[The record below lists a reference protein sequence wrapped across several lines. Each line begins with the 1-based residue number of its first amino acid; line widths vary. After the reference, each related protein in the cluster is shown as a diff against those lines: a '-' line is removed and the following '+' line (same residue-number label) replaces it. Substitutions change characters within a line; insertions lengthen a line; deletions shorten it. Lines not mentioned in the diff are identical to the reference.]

1 MSNYIWVPIIVGL
14 LAVVFAAYL
23 ARFVLSKDTGTPA
36 MQKVANA
43 IFSGAMA
50 FLNRQYRTIAILSVF
65 AAIIVAVVLALLGQ
79 GDQAARFSLAW
90 HTAVAFLIGAI
101 CSGVSGFIGMYV
113 AVRSN
118 SRTASAATR
127 SLGEA
132 LMVSLRGGAVSGFL
146 VVSLSLLGV
155 TVVFTAFG
163 GLTSPELAPSLI
175 VGFGFGASFVA
186 LFAQLGGG
194 IFTKAADVGADL
206 VGKVEANIPEDDPR
220 NPAVIADLVGDN
232 VGDCAGRG
240 ADLFE
245 STAAEN
251 IGAMILGVALYSA
264 TGNIGWILF
273 PLVVRAFGLIASA
286 IGLMYV
292 RPSVVVEPDKAAGR
306 DPGEIAM
313 TQLSIGYLITC
324 ALSIVGVF
332 LGSYLLLNGNNVTSN
347 DGIPTWVWFGLAGT
361 VGILLSIAFVYIT
374 QYYTAGTWRPV
385 REIAAATLTG
395 PATTIITGVAVGFEC
410 VALPVLA
417 ICAALGLSFFLGSQ
431 VHIPLSVAT
440 NPGVINVGG
449 IFGTAVATMGMLMSC
464 AYVLAMDT
472 FGPITDNAGGITEMG
487 GQAESV
493 RDITD
498 ALDGVGNTTK
508 ALTKGYGI
516 GSAALAAFL
525 LFSAYLDVLYGFK
538 YTAACAQAGVNC
550 KVAADATAA
559 ALKAS
564 VVYHVDLADIAVFIA
579 ALLGITL
586 IFFFSALAIRA
597 VGAAAKRMIEEVR
610 RQFREN
616 PKIMAEDPAD
626 RVDPDYARCVD
637 ISTRGALRAMILPGV
652 VAVLTPIA
660 VGAILG
666 PQAEAGMLMV
676 GTMGGIVLALFL
688 NNGGGALDN
697 AKKYIEAGYL
707 RVNKEGEMVDRLDM
721 TGTVL
726 GKKSDPH
733 KASVVGDTVGD
744 PFKDTAGPSLH
755 VLIKLLSTI
764 TLVLAPLY
772 VYLHP

>member
-1 MSNYIWVPIIVGL
+1 VSNYIIVPIVVGI
-14 LAVVFAAYL
+14 LAIAFAGYL
-23 ARFVLSKDTGTPA
+23 ARYVLRKDTGTPA
-36 MQKVANA
+36 MQKVADA
-43 IFSGAMA
+43 IFKGAMA
-50 FLNRQYRTIAILSVF
+50 FLNRQYRTIASLAVV
-65 AAIIVAVVLALLGQ
+65 AAIIVALVLGLLGQ
-79 GDQAARFSLAW
+79 GSQADKISLAW
-90 HTAVAFLIGAI
+90 HTALAFLIGAF
-101 CSGVSGFIGMYV
+101 CSGVSGYIGMYV
-113 AVRSN
+113 AVKSN

-146 VVSLSLLGV
+146 VVALSLLGV
-155 TVVFTAFG
+155 SLVFTAYG
-163 GLTSPELAPSLI
+163 GLTNPDLAPSLI

-194 IFTKAADVGADL
+194 IYTKAADVGADL
-206 VGKVEANIPEDDPR
+206 VGKIEAGIPEDDPR

-251 IGAMILGVALYSA
+251 IGAMILGVALYLA
-264 TGNIGWILF
+264 TKNPGWILF

-286 IGLMYV
+286 LGLLWI
-292 RPSVVVEPDKAAGR
+292 RPSIVTEPDKAAGK

-313 TQLSIGYLITC
+313 QQLNIGYFITC
-324 ALSIVGVF
+324 GISIIGVF
-332 LGSYLLLNGNNVTSN
+332 LGSYLLLNGG
-347 DGIPTWVWFGLAGT
+347 GIATTKSFAPSVAPWVWFGLAGT
-361 VGILLSIAFVYIT
+361 VGILLSVAFVYIT

-395 PATTIITGVAVGFEC
+395 PATTIITGIAVGFEC

-417 ICAALGLSFFLGSQ
+417 ICVALGLSFFLGSQ
-431 VHIPLSVAT
+431 VSINIGSPV
-440 NPGVINVGG
+440 NVGG

-464 AYVLAMDT
+464 AYILAMDT
-472 FGPITDNAGGITEMG
+472 FGPITDNAGGITEMS

-525 LFSAYLDVLYGFK
+525 LFSAYLDVLYNLSNK
-538 YTAACAQAGVNC
+538 TNTGV
-550 KVAADATAA
+550 
-559 ALKAS
+559 
-564 VVYHVDLADIAVFIA
+564 YIVDLANIPVFLA
-579 ALLGITL
+579 ALIGITL
-586 IFFFSALAIRA
+586 IFFFSSLAIRA

-610 RQFREN
+610 RQFRAD
-616 PKIMAEDPAD
+616 PKIMAENPAD
-626 RVDPDYARCVD
+626 RHDPDYARCVD
-637 ISTRGALRAMILPGV
+637 ISTRGALRAMVLPGL

-660 VGAILG
+660 VGVILG
-666 PQAEAGMLMV
+666 PEAEAGMLMV

-688 NNGGGALDN
+688 NNSGGAWDN

-707 RVNKEGEMVDRLDM
+707 RVNAEGEMADRLDPN
-721 TGTVL
+721 GTVL
-726 GKKSDPH
+726 GKKSEPH
-733 KASVVGDTVGD
+733 MAGVVGDTVGD

-772 VYLHP
+772 VAIHPVTLALH

>member
-1 MSNYIWVPIIVGL
+1 
-14 LAVVFAAYL
+14 
-23 ARFVLSKDTGTPA
+23 
-36 MQKVANA
+36 
-43 IFSGAMA
+43 
-50 FLNRQYRTIAILSVF
+50 
-65 AAIIVAVVLALLGQ
+65 
-79 GDQAARFSLAW
+79 
-90 HTAVAFLIGAI
+90 
-101 CSGVSGFIGMYV
+101 V

-146 VVSLSLLGV
+146 VVALSLLGV
-155 TVVFTAFG
+155 SLVFTAYG
-163 GLTSPELAPSLI
+163 GLSDTALAPSLI

-194 IFTKAADVGADL
+194 IYTKAADVGADL

-251 IGAMILGVALYSA
+251 IGAMILGVALYTS
-264 TGNIGWILF
+264 THNIGWILF

-286 IGLMYV
+286 LGLLYV
-292 RPSVVVEPDKAAGR
+292 RPSVVTEPDKAAGK

-313 TQLSIGYLITC
+313 NQLNIGYYITC
-324 ALSIVGVF
+324 GVSIVGIF
-332 LGSYLLLNGNNVTSN
+332 LGSFLLLNSGNITGNA
-347 DGIPTWVWFGLAGT
+347 GIPAWVWFGLSGT

-395 PATTIITGVAVGFEC
+395 PATTIITGIAVGFEC

-417 ICAALGLSFFLGSQ
+417 ICVALGLSYFLGSQ
-431 VHIPLSVAT
+431 VNIPISYASSANV
-440 NPGVINVGG
+440 VNVGG

-464 AYVLAMDT
+464 AYILAMDT

-508 ALTKGYGI
+508 ALTKGYGV

-525 LFSAYLDVLYGFK
+525 LFSAYLDVLYSYKCQQVFGGVCK
-538 YTAACAQAGVNC
+538 TAAQATTAGIVYTVNLSHI
-550 KVAADATAA
+550 V
-559 ALKAS
+559 
-564 VVYHVDLADIAVFIA
+564 VFIA
-579 ALLGITL
+579 ALIGITL

-597 VGAAAKRMIEEVR
+597 VGTAAKRMIEEVR
-610 RQFREN
+610 RQFRDN

-637 ISTRGALRAMILPGV
+637 ISTRGALRAMILPGL

-660 VGAILG
+660 VGVILG
-666 PQAEAGMLMV
+666 PEAEAGLLMV
-676 GTMGGIVLALFL
+676 GTMGGIVMALFL
-688 NNGGGALDN
+688 NNGGGAWDN

-707 RVNKEGEMVDRLDM
+707 RVDENGEMVDRLDPK
-721 TGTVL
+721 GTIL
-726 GKKSDPH
+726 GKKSEPH
-733 KASVVGDTVGD
+733 KAGVVGDTVGD

-755 VLIKLLSTI
+755 VVIKLLSTI

-772 VYLHP
+772 IFLHP

>member
-1 MSNYIWVPIIVGL
+1 MIFHALRRTSSNVNNNLYILVPFIVGL
-14 LAVVFAAYL
+14 LTVAFAGYL
-23 ARFVLSKDTGTPA
+23 ANFVLRKDTGTPA
-36 MQKVANA
+36 MQKVADA
-43 IFSGAMA
+43 IFKGAMA
-50 FLNRQYRTIAILSVF
+50 FLNRQYRTIAILAAF
-65 AAIIVAVVLALLGQ
+65 AGVIVGIVLALLGQ
-79 GDQAARFSLAW
+79 GDQAARFNLAW
-90 HTAVAFLIGAI
+90 HTAIAFWIGAF
-101 CSGVSGFIGMYV
+101 CSGV
-113 AVRSN
+113 A
-118 SRTASAATR
+118 
-127 SLGEA
+127 
-132 LMVSLRGGAVSGFL
+132 GFL
-146 VVSLSLLGV
+146 VVALSLLGV
-155 TVVFTAFG
+155 SFVFTVYG
-163 GLTSPELAPSLI
+163 GLTNPNLAPSLI

-194 IFTKAADVGADL
+194 IYTKAADVGADL

-251 IGAMILGVALYSA
+251 IGAMILGVALYVA
-264 TGNIGWILF
+264 TNNIGWILF
-273 PLVVRAFGLIASA
+273 PLVVRAFGLIASML
-286 IGLMYV
+286 GLLWV
-292 RPSVVVEPDKAAGR
+292 RPSVVTEPDKAAGK
-306 DPGEIAM
+306 DPGVIAM
-313 TQLSIGYLITC
+313 HQLNIGYFITCGLSII
-324 ALSIVGVF
+324 GVF
-332 LGSYLLLNGNNVTSN
+332 IVSFLLLNGNNITSTN
-347 DGIPTWVWFGLAGT
+347 GIPPWVWFGLAGT
-361 VGILLSIAFVYIT
+361 VGILLSVAFVYIT

-417 ICAALGLSFFLGSQ
+417 ISVALFLSFFLGSQ
-431 VHIPLSVAT
+431 VSIHATSIPQ
-440 NPGVINVGG
+440 VINPGG
-449 IFGTAVATMGMLMSC
+449 IFGTAVATMGMLMST
-464 AYVLAMDT
+464 AYILAMDT

-487 GQAESV
+487 GGAESV

-498 ALDGVGNTTK
+498 ALDGAGNTTK

-525 LFSAYLDVLYGFK
+525 LFSAYLDVLYTRENHNPAV
-538 YTAACAQAGVNC
+538 YT
-550 KVAADATAA
+550 
-559 ALKAS
+559 
-564 VVYHVDLADIAVFIA
+564 VDLANIPVFIA

-610 RQFREN
+610 RQFRDN

-637 ISTRGALRAMILPGV
+637 ISTRGALRAMILPGL

-660 VGAILG
+660 VGSILG
-666 PQAEAGMLMV
+666 PQAEAGLLMV
-676 GTMGGIVLALFL
+676 GTMGGIVVATFL
-688 NNGGGALDN
+688 NNGGGAWDN

-707 RVNKEGEMVDRLDM
+707 RVNEQGEMVDRLD
-721 TGTVL
+721 TSGTIL
-726 GKKSDPH
+726 GKKSEPH

-755 VLIKLLSTI
+755 VVIKLLSTI
-764 TLVLAPLY
+764 TLVLAPLFIA
-772 VYLHP
+772 LHP

>member
-1 MSNYIWVPIIVGL
+1 MSNYILVPFVVGL
-14 LAVVFAAYL
+14 LTILFAAYL
-23 ARFVLSKDTGTPA
+23 ANFVLRKDTGTPA
-36 MQKVANA
+36 MQKVADA
-43 IFSGAMA
+43 IFAGAMA
-50 FLNRQYRTIAILSVF
+50 FLNRQYRTIAILAVF
-65 AAIIVAVVLALLGQ
+65 AAIIVGVVLALLGQ
-79 GDQAARFSLAW
+79 GDQAAKFNLAW
-90 HTAVAFLIGAI
+90 HTSIAFLIGAL

-113 AVRSN
+113 AVKSN

-146 VVSLSLLGV
+146 VVALSLLGV
-155 TVVFTAFG
+155 STVFTLYG
-163 GLTSPELAPSLI
+163 GLTNPAVAPSLI

-194 IFTKAADVGADL
+194 IYTKAADVGADL

-286 IGLMYV
+286 IGLLWI
-292 RPSVVVEPDKAAGR
+292 RPSVVIEPDKAAGR

-313 TQLSIGYLITC
+313 HQLNIGYFITCGLSII
-324 ALSIVGVF
+324 GVF
-332 LGSYLLLNGNNVTSN
+332 LGSYLLLNGRSVTSS
-347 DGIPTWVWFGLAGT
+347 GGVPPWVWFGLAGT
-361 VGILLSIAFVYIT
+361 TGIVLSIAFVYIT

-395 PATTIITGVAVGFEC
+395 PATTIITGFAVAFEC

-417 ICAALGLSFFLGSQ
+417 ISAALFLSFFLGSQ
-431 VHIPLSVAT
+431 VHIPISVLS

-449 IFGTAVATMGMLMSC
+449 IFGTAVATMGMLMST
-464 AYVLAMDT
+464 AYILAMDT

-487 GQAESV
+487 GGAESV

-525 LFSAYLDVLYGFK
+525 LFSAYLDVLYSFK
-538 YTAACAQAGVNC
+538 HNPA
-550 KVAADATAA
+550 
-559 ALKAS
+559 
-564 VVYHVDLADIAVFIA
+564 VYHVDLADITVFIA

-610 RQFREN
+610 RQFREQ
-616 PKIMAEDPAD
+616 PKIMAENPAD

-637 ISTRGALRAMILPGV
+637 ISTRGALRAMVLPGI

-660 VGAILG
+660 VGTILG

-676 GTMGGIVLALFL
+676 GTMGGIVVATFL
-688 NNGGGALDN
+688 NNGGGAWDN

-707 RVNKEGEMVDRLDM
+707 RVNAQGEMVDRLDPNAI
-721 TGTVL
+721 VL
-726 GKKSDPH
+726 GKKSEPH

-764 TLVLAPLY
+764 TLVLAPWY
-772 VYLHP
+772 VFLHP

>member
-1 MSNYIWVPIIVGL
+1 VDNRLYIVVPIVIGI
-14 LAVVFAAYL
+14 LAVLFAAYL
-23 ARFVLSKDTGTPA
+23 ANFVLRKDTGTPA
-36 MQKVANA
+36 MQKVADA
-43 IFSGAMA
+43 IFKGAMA
-50 FLNRQYRTIAILSVF
+50 FLNRQYRTIAAF
-65 AAIIVAVVLALLGQ
+65 AIVAAVVVALVLYLLGQ
-79 GDQAARFSLAW
+79 GDQAAKFSLAW
-90 HTAVAFLIGAI
+90 HTAIAFLIGAL
-101 CSGVSGFIGMYV
+101 CSGAAGFIGMYV
-113 AVRSN
+113 AVKSN

-132 LMVSLRGGAVSGFL
+132 LMISLRGGAVSGFL

-155 TVVFTAFG
+155 TGVFLAFG
-163 GLTSPELAPSLI
+163 GLTNPAVAPSLI

-194 IFTKAADVGADL
+194 IYTKAADVGADL
-206 VGKVEANIPEDDPR
+206 VGKVEAGIPEDDPR

-251 IGAMILGVALYSA
+251 IGAMILGVALYVA
-264 TGNIGWILF
+264 TNNIGWILF
-273 PLVVRAFGLIASA
+273 PLVVRAFGLIASML
-286 IGLMYV
+286 GLLWV
-292 RPSVVVEPDKAAGR
+292 RPSVVTEPDKAAGK
-306 DPGEIAM
+306 DPGVIAM
-313 TQLSIGYLITC
+313 HQLNIGYFITCGLSII
-324 ALSIVGVF
+324 GVF
-332 LGSYLLLNGNNVTSN
+332 IVSFLLLNGNNITSTN
-347 DGIPTWVWFGLAGT
+347 GIPPWVWFGLAGT
-361 VGILLSIAFVYIT
+361 VGILLSVAFVYIT

-417 ICAALGLSFFLGSQ
+417 ISVALFLSFFLGSQ
-431 VHIPLSVAT
+431 VSIHSTSIPQII
-440 NPGVINVGG
+440 NPGG
-449 IFGTAVATMGMLMSC
+449 IFGTAVATMGMLMST
-464 AYVLAMDT
+464 AYILAMDT
-472 FGPITDNAGGITEMG
+472 FGPITDNAGGITEMS

-525 LFSAYLDVLYGFK
+525 LFSAYLDVLYSFK
-538 YTAACAQAGVNC
+538 HNPA
-550 KVAADATAA
+550 
-559 ALKAS
+559 
-564 VVYHVDLADIAVFIA
+564 VYVVDLSNIAVFIA
-579 ALLGITL
+579 ALIGITL

-616 PKIMAEDPAD
+616 PKIMAEDPAE
-626 RVDPDYARCVD
+626 RVEPDYARCVD
-637 ISTRGALRAMILPGV
+637 ISTRGALRAMILPGI

-660 VGAILG
+660 VGVILG
-666 PQAEAGMLMV
+666 PQAEAGTLMV

-688 NNGGGALDN
+688 NNSGGAWDN
-697 AKKYIEAGYL
+697 AKKYVEAGYL
-707 RVNKEGEMVDRLDM
+707 RVNEEGEMVDPLDPK
-721 TGTVL
+721 GTVL
-726 GKKSDPH
+726 GKKSEPH

-772 VYLHP
+772 VFLHP

>member
-1 MSNYIWVPIIVGL
+1 MSNYIFVPFVVGV
-14 LAVVFAAYL
+14 LAVAFAAYL
-23 ARFVLSKDTGTPA
+23 ASYVLRKDTGTPA
-36 MQKVANA
+36 MQKVADA
-43 IFSGAMA
+43 IFQGARA
-50 FLNRQYRTIAILSVF
+50 FLNRQYRTIAILAIF
-65 AAIIVAVVLALLGQ
+65 AAIIVGIVLALLGQ
-79 GDQAARFSLAW
+79 GSSADKFSLAW
-90 HTAVAFLIGAI
+90 HTSLAFLIGAI
-101 CSGVSGFIGMYV
+101 CSGISGYIGMDV

-118 SRTASAATR
+118 IRTASAATR

-146 VVSLSLLGV
+146 VVALSLLGV
-155 TVVFTAFG
+155 SVVFTAYG
-163 GLTSPELAPSLI
+163 GLTSPATAPSLI

-194 IFTKAADVGADL
+194 IYTKAADVGADL
-206 VGKVEANIPEDDPR
+206 VGKVEAGIPEDDPR

-251 IGAMILGVALYSA
+251 IGAMILGVALYSF
-264 TGNIGWILF
+264 THNLGWILF
-273 PLVVRAFGLIASA
+273 PLVVRAFGLVASA
-286 IGLMYV
+286 IGLLWI
-292 RPSVVVEPDKAAGR
+292 RPSVVTEPDKAAGR

-313 TQLSIGYLITC
+313 NQLNIGYFITC
-324 ALSIVGVF
+324 GLSVIGVF
-332 LGSYLLLNGNNVTSN
+332 LGSYLLLGGTGVTTNNGV
-347 DGIPTWVWFGLAGT
+347 PAWVWFGLAGT
-361 VGILLSIAFVYIT
+361 TGILLSIAFVYIT

-395 PATTIITGVAVGFEC
+395 PATTIITGIAVGFEC

-417 ICAALGLSFFLGSQ
+417 ISAALGLSYFFGSQ
-431 VHIPLSVAT
+431 VDIPSNAVT
-440 NPGVINVGG
+440 ISSGG

-464 AYVLAMDT
+464 AYILAMDT
-472 FGPITDNAGGITEMG
+472 FGPITDNAGGIAEMS

-498 ALDGVGNTTK
+498 AMDGVGNTTK

-525 LFSAYLDVLYGFK
+525 LFSAYLDQLFSFSHKAAV
-538 YTAACAQAGVNC
+538 YT
-550 KVAADATAA
+550 
-559 ALKAS
+559 
-564 VVYHVDLADIAVFIA
+564 VDLSNITVFIA
-579 ALLGITL
+579 ALIGITL
-586 IFFFSALAIRA
+586 IFFFSSLAIRA

-610 RQFREN
+610 RQFRAN
-616 PKIMAEDPAD
+616 PKIMAENPAD

-666 PQAEAGMLMV
+666 PEAEAGMLMV

-688 NNGGGALDN
+688 NNSGGAWDN

-707 RVNKEGEMVDRLDM
+707 RVNAEGEMVDRLD
-721 TGTVL
+721 TSATVL
-726 GKKSDPH
+726 GKKSEPH
-733 KASVVGDTVGD
+733 KAGVVGDTVGD

-772 VYLHP
+772 VFLHPL

>member
-1 MSNYIWVPIIVGL
+1 MSNYIFVPFVVGL
-14 LAVVFAAYL
+14 LTILFAAYL
-23 ARFVLSKDTGTPA
+23 ANFVLRKDTGTPA
-36 MQKVANA
+36 MQKVADA
-43 IFSGAMA
+43 IFAGAMA
-50 FLNRQYRTIAILSVF
+50 FLNRQYRTIAILAVF
-65 AAIIVAVVLALLGQ
+65 AAIIVGVVLALLGQ
-79 GDQAARFSLAW
+79 GDQAAKFNLAW
-90 HTAVAFLIGAI
+90 HTSIAFLVGAL

-113 AVRSN
+113 AVKSN

-146 VVSLSLLGV
+146 VVALSLLGV
-155 TVVFTAFG
+155 STVFTLYG
-163 GLTSPELAPSLI
+163 GLTNPAVAPSLI

-194 IFTKAADVGADL
+194 IYTKAADVGADL

-286 IGLMYV
+286 LGLLWI

-313 TQLSIGYLITC
+313 HQLNIGYFITCGLSII
-324 ALSIVGVF
+324 GVF
-332 LGSYLLLNGNNVTSN
+332 LGSYLLLNGRSVTSS
-347 DGIPTWVWFGLAGT
+347 GGVPPWVWFGLAGT
-361 VGILLSIAFVYIT
+361 TGIVLSIAFVYIT

-385 REIAAATLTG
+385 REIAASTLTG
-395 PATTIITGVAVGFEC
+395 PATTIITGFAVAFEC

-417 ICAALGLSFFLGSQ
+417 ISAALFLSFFLGSQ
-431 VHIPLSVAT
+431 VHIPVSILS

-449 IFGTAVATMGMLMSC
+449 IFGTAVATMGMLMST
-464 AYVLAMDT
+464 AYILAMDT

-487 GQAESV
+487 GGAESV

-525 LFSAYLDVLYGFK
+525 LFSAYLDVLYSFK
-538 YTAACAQAGVNC
+538 HNPA
-550 KVAADATAA
+550 
-559 ALKAS
+559 
-564 VVYHVDLADIAVFIA
+564 VYRVDLADITVFIA

-610 RQFREN
+610 RQFREQ
-616 PKIMAEDPAD
+616 PKIMAENPAD

-637 ISTRGALRAMILPGV
+637 ISTRGALRAMVLPGI

-660 VGAILG
+660 VGTILG

-676 GTMGGIVLALFL
+676 GTMGGIVVATFL
-688 NNGGGALDN
+688 NNGGGAWDN

-707 RVNKEGEMVDRLDM
+707 RVNAAGEMVDRLD
-721 TGTVL
+721 TNGTVL
-726 GKKSDPH
+726 GKKSEPH

-772 VYLHP
+772 VFLHP

>member
-1 MSNYIWVPIIVGL
+1 MSNYIFVPFIVGL
-14 LAVVFAAYL
+14 LAVGFAAYL
-23 ARFVLSKDTGTPA
+23 ANFVLRKDRGTPA
-36 MQKVANA
+36 MQKVADA
-43 IFSGAMA
+43 IFQGARA
-50 FLNRQYRTIAILSVF
+50 FLNRQYRTIAILAIF
-65 AAIIVAVVLALLGQ
+65 AAIIVGVVLALLGQ
-79 GDQAARFSLAW
+79 GSSGDKFSLAW
-90 HTAVAFLIGAI
+90 HTSIAFLIGAI
-101 CSGVSGFIGMYV
+101 CSGISGYIGMDV

-155 TVVFTAFG
+155 SAVFSLYG
-163 GLTSPELAPSLI
+163 GLSNPALAPSLI

-194 IFTKAADVGADL
+194 IYTKAADVGADL
-206 VGKVEANIPEDDPR
+206 VGKVEAGIPEDDPR

-251 IGAMILGVALYSA
+251 IGAMILGVALYSF
-264 TGNIGWILF
+264 THNLGWILF

-286 IGLMYV
+286 IGLLWI
-292 RPSVVVEPDKAAGR
+292 RPSVVTEPDKAAGK

-313 TQLSIGYLITC
+313 NQLNIGYFITC
-324 ALSIVGVF
+324 GISIIGVF
-332 LGSYLLLNGNNVTSN
+332 LVSYLLLGGASTGAGTVTVSSNGLP
-347 DGIPTWVWFGLAGT
+347 GWIWFGLAGT
-361 VGILLSIAFVYIT
+361 TGILLSIAFVYIT

-395 PATTIITGVAVGFEC
+395 PATTIITGIAVGFEC

-417 ICAALGLSFFLGSQ
+417 ISGALGLSYFFGSQ
-431 VHIPLSVAT
+431 VHIPSVSSVV
-440 NPGVINVGG
+440 NSGG
-449 IFGTAVATMGMLMSC
+449 IFGTAVATMGMLMST
-464 AYVLAMDT
+464 AYILAMDT
-472 FGPITDNAGGITEMG
+472 FGPITDNAGGITEMS

-525 LFSAYLDVLYGFK
+525 LFSAYLDQLFNFSHK
-538 YTAACAQAGVNC
+538 T
-550 KVAADATAA
+550 
-559 ALKAS
+559 S
-564 VVYHVDLADIAVFIA
+564 VYIVDLSNIPVFIA
-579 ALLGITL
+579 ALIGITL
-586 IFFFSALAIRA
+586 IFFFSSLAIRA

-610 RQFREN
+610 RQFRAN

-637 ISTRGALRAMILPGV
+637 ISTRGALRAMVLPGV

-666 PQAEAGMLMV
+666 PEAEAGMLMV

-688 NNGGGALDN
+688 NNGGGAWDN

-707 RVNKEGEMVDRLDM
+707 RVNAEGEMVGRLDPS
-721 TGTVL
+721 GTVL
-726 GKKSDPH
+726 GKKSEPH
-733 KASVVGDTVGD
+733 KAGVVGDTVGD

-772 VYLHP
+772 VFLHPL

>member
-1 MSNYIWVPIIVGL
+1 VNYYILVPIIIGL
-14 LAVVFAAYL
+14 LAVAFAGYL
-23 ARFVLSKDTGTPA
+23 ASYVLRKDTGTPA

-43 IFSGAMA
+43 IFTGAMA
-50 FLNRQYRTIAILSVF
+50 FLNRQYRTIATLAIF
-65 AAIIVAVVLALLGQ
+65 AAIIVALVLALLGQ
-79 GDQAARFSLAW
+79 GSQADKIDLAW
-90 HTAVAFLIGAI
+90 RTAVAFLIGAL
-101 CSGVSGFIGMYV
+101 CSGVSGYIGMYV
-113 AVRSN
+113 AVKSN

-146 VVSLSLLGV
+146 VVALSLLGV
-155 TVVFTAFG
+155 SLIFLLYSIGNSIEKV
-163 GLTSPELAPSLI
+163 PSLI

-194 IFTKAADVGADL
+194 IYTKAADVGADL
-206 VGKVEANIPEDDPR
+206 VGKIEANIPEDDPR

-251 IGAMILGVALYSA
+251 IGAMILGVALFVA
-264 TGNIGWILF
+264 TNNPGWILF

-286 IGLMYV
+286 AGLLWV
-292 RPSVVVEPDKAAGR
+292 RPSVVTEPDKAAGK

-313 TQLSIGYLITC
+313 HQLNIGYFITCGLSII
-324 ALSIVGVF
+324 GVF
-332 LGSYLLLNGNNVTSN
+332 LGSYLLLSGNGVTAN
-347 DGIPTWVWFGLAGT
+347 YGIPPWVWFGLAGT

-395 PATTIITGVAVGFEC
+395 PATTIITGIAVAFEC

-417 ICAALGLSFFLGSQ
+417 ICVALGLSFFLGSQ
-431 VHIPLSVAT
+431 VHITLTVPGITPPVAIVGAI
-440 NPGVINVGG
+440 NPGG

-464 AYVLAMDT
+464 AYILAMDT

-525 LFSAYLDVLYGFK
+525 LFSAYLDVLFSYKCQVIPGGCK
-538 YTAACAQAGVNC
+538 TAAS
-550 KVAADATAA
+550 A
-559 ALKAS
+559 ALAT
-564 VVYHVDLADIAVFIA
+564 VVYHVDLADIAVFVA
-579 ALLGITL
+579 ALIGLTL
-586 IFFFSALAIRA
+586 IFFFSSLAIRA

-610 RQFREN
+610 RQFRAE
-616 PKIMAEDPAD
+616 PKIMAENPAD

-637 ISTRGALRAMILPGV
+637 ISTRGALRAMVLPGI

-660 VGAILG
+660 VGVILG
-666 PQAEAGMLMV
+666 PQAEAGTLMV
-676 GTMGGIVLALFL
+676 GTMGGIVVALFL
-688 NNGGGALDN
+688 NNGGGAWDN

-707 RVNKEGEMVDRLDM
+707 RVNEAGEMVDRLDPK
-721 TGTVL
+721 GTVL
-726 GKKSDPH
+726 GKKSEPH
-733 KASVVGDTVGD
+733 KAGVVGDTVGD

-772 VYLHP
+772 VFLHP

>member
-1 MSNYIWVPIIVGL
+1 MTNYIWVPIVVGL
-14 LAVVFAAYL
+14 AAVLFAAYL
-23 ARFVLSKDTGTPA
+23 ASYVLRKDTGTPA
-36 MQKVANA
+36 MQKVADA
-43 IFSGAMA
+43 IFKGALA
-50 FLNRQYRTIAILSVF
+50 FLYRQYRTIAFLAIF
-65 AAIIVAVVLALLGQ
+65 AAAIVALVLGLIGQ
-79 GDQAARFSLAW
+79 GDRVSLAW
-90 HTAVAFLIGAI
+90 HTAVAFLIGAL
-101 CSGVSGFIGMYV
+101 CSGISGYIGMYV
-113 AVRSN
+113 AVKSN

-155 TVVFTAFG
+155 TLVFTTFG
-163 GLTSPELAPSLI
+163 GLTNPALAPSLI

-194 IFTKAADVGADL
+194 IYTKAADVGADL
-206 VGKVEANIPEDDPR
+206 VGKIEAGIPEDDPR

-251 IGAMILGVALYSA
+251 IGAMILGVALFTA
-264 TGNIGWILF
+264 TNNIGWILF

-286 IGLMYV
+286 LGLLWI
-292 RPSVVVEPDKAAGR
+292 RPSVVTEPDKAAGK

-313 TQLSIGYLITC
+313 NQLNIGYFITC
-324 ALSIVGVF
+324 FFSIIGVF
-332 LGSYLLLNGNNVTSN
+332 LGSFLLLNVDKLTNGQAL
-347 DGIPTWVWFGLAGT
+347 PTGALPAWVWFGLAGT
-361 VGILLSIAFVYIT
+361 TGILLSIAFVYIT

-417 ICAALGLSFFLGSQ
+417 ISGALGLSYFLGSQ
-431 VHIPLSVAT
+431 VNLGLH
-440 NPGVINVGG
+440 GVISTGG
-449 IFGTAVATMGMLMSC
+449 IFGTAVATMGMLMST
-464 AYVLAMDT
+464 AYILAMDT
-472 FGPITDNAGGITEMG
+472 FGPITDNAGGITEMS
-487 GQAESV
+487 GQAESI

-525 LFSAYLDVLYGFK
+525 LFSAYLDVLYSYK
-538 YTAACAQAGVNC
+538 PVTSVYT
-550 KVAADATAA
+550 
-559 ALKAS
+559 
-564 VVYHVDLADIAVFIA
+564 VDLADITVFIA
-579 ALLGITL
+579 ALIGITL

-610 RQFREN
+610 RQFRAD
-616 PKIMAEDPAD
+616 PKIMAEDPAE
-626 RVDPDYARCVD
+626 RHDPDYARCVD
-637 ISTRGALRAMILPGV
+637 ISTRGALRAMVLPGLI
-652 VAVLTPIA
+652 AVFTPIA
-660 VGAILG
+660 VGTILG
-666 PQAEAGMLMV
+666 PHAEAGMLMV

-688 NNGGGALDN
+688 NNGGGAWDN

-707 RVNKEGEMVDRLDM
+707 RVNAEGEMVDRLDPN
-721 TGTVL
+721 GTVL
-726 GKKSDPH
+726 GKKSEPH

-772 VYLHP
+772 VALHPL

>member
-1 MSNYIWVPIIVGL
+1 MLIRLFSCALRRALSIVSNYILVPFVVGL
-14 LAVVFAAYL
+14 LTILFAAYL
-23 ARFVLSKDTGTPA
+23 ANFVLRKDTGTPA
-36 MQKVANA
+36 MQKVADA
-43 IFSGAMA
+43 IFAGAMA
-50 FLNRQYRTIAILSVF
+50 FLNRQYRTIAILAVF
-65 AAIIVAVVLALLGQ
+65 AAIIVGIVLALLGQ
-79 GDQAARFSLAW
+79 GDQAAKFNLAW
-90 HTAVAFLIGAI
+90 HTSVAFLIGAL

-113 AVRSN
+113 AVKSN

-146 VVSLSLLGV
+146 VVALSLLGV
-155 TVVFTAFG
+155 STVFTLYG
-163 GLTSPELAPSLI
+163 GLTNPAVAPSLI

-194 IFTKAADVGADL
+194 IYTKAADVGADL
-206 VGKVEANIPEDDPR
+206 VGKVEAGIPEDDPR

-251 IGAMILGVALYSA
+251 IGAMILGVALYLA
-264 TGNIGWILF
+264 TKNVGWILF
-273 PLVVRAFGLIASA
+273 PLVVRAFGLIASS
-286 IGLMYV
+286 IGLLWI
-292 RPSVVVEPDKAAGR
+292 RPSRVTEPDKAAGK

-313 TQLSIGYLITC
+313 QQLNIGYFITCGLSII
-324 ALSIVGVF
+324 GVF
-332 LGSYLLLNGNNVTSN
+332 LGSYLLLNGLGVTSN
-347 DGIPTWVWFGLAGT
+347 GGVPAWVWFGLAGT
-361 VGILLSIAFVYIT
+361 TGILLSVAIVYIT

-385 REIAAATLTG
+385 REIVAASLTG
-395 PATTIITGVAVGFEC
+395 SATTIITGFAVGFEC

-417 ICAALGLSFFLGSQ
+417 ICAALGLSFFFGSQ
-431 VHIPLSVAT
+431 VTILDPSIPH
-440 NPGVINVGG
+440 VINPGG

-464 AYVLAMDT
+464 AYILAMDT

-487 GQAESV
+487 GGAETV

-525 LFSAYLDVLYGFK
+525 LFSAYLDVLYTRENHNPAV
-538 YTAACAQAGVNC
+538 YT
-550 KVAADATAA
+550 
-559 ALKAS
+559 
-564 VVYHVDLADIAVFIA
+564 VDLANIPVFIA

-586 IFFFSALAIRA
+586 IFFFSALSIRA

-610 RQFREN
+610 RQFRDN

-637 ISTRGALRAMILPGV
+637 ISTRGALRAMVLPGL

-660 VGAILG
+660 VGSILG
-666 PQAEAGMLMV
+666 PQAEAGLLMV
-676 GTMGGIVLALFL
+676 GTMGGMVVATFL
-688 NNGGGALDN
+688 NNGGGAWDN

-707 RVNKEGEMVDRLDM
+707 RVNAEGEMVDRLD
-721 TGTVL
+721 TSATVL
-726 GKKSDPH
+726 GKKSEPH
-733 KASVVGDTVGD
+733 KAGVVGDTVGD

-772 VYLHP
+772 VFLHP

>member
-1 MSNYIWVPIIVGL
+1 M
-14 LAVVFAAYL
+14 
-23 ARFVLSKDTGTPA
+23 
-36 MQKVANA
+36 
-43 IFSGAMA
+43 
-50 FLNRQYRTIAILSVF
+50 
-65 AAIIVAVVLALLGQ
+65 
-79 GDQAARFSLAW
+79 
-90 HTAVAFLIGAI
+90 
-101 CSGVSGFIGMYV
+101 
-113 AVRSN
+113 
-118 SRTASAATR
+118 
-127 SLGEA
+127 
-132 LMVSLRGGAVSGFL
+132 
-146 VVSLSLLGV
+146 
-155 TVVFTAFG
+155 
-163 GLTSPELAPSLI
+163 
-175 VGFGFGASFVA
+175 
-186 LFAQLGGG
+186 
-194 IFTKAADVGADL
+194 GADL
-206 VGKVEANIPEDDPR
+206 VGKVEAGIPEDDPR

-251 IGAMILGVALYSA
+251 IGAMILGVSLYVA
-264 TGNIGWILF
+264 TNNIGWILF
-273 PLVVRAFGLIASA
+273 PLVVRAFGLIASML
-286 IGLMYV
+286 GLLWI
-292 RPSVVVEPDKAAGR
+292 RPSVVTEPDKAAGK

-313 TQLSIGYLITC
+313 NQLNIGYFITCGLSII
-324 ALSIVGVF
+324 GVF
-332 LGSYLLLNGNNVTSN
+332 LGSFLLLNGNNITSSN
-347 DGIPTWVWFGLAGT
+347 GIASWVWFGLAGT
-361 VGILLSIAFVYIT
+361 VGILLSIAFVFIT

-417 ICAALGLSFFLGSQ
+417 ICVALFLSFFLGSQ
-431 VHIPLSVAT
+431 VTIHAT
-440 NPGVINVGG
+440 NIPQVINPGG

-464 AYVLAMDT
+464 AYILAMDT

-487 GQAESV
+487 GGAEAV

-525 LFSAYLDVLYGFK
+525 LFSAYLDVLYSFK
-538 YTAACAQAGVNC
+538 HNPA
-550 KVAADATAA
+550 
-559 ALKAS
+559 
-564 VVYHVDLADIAVFIA
+564 VYRVDLANISVFIA
-579 ALLGITL
+579 ALIGITL

-610 RQFREN
+610 RQFKEN
-616 PKIMAEDPAD
+616 PKIMAEKVED
-626 RVDPDYARCVD
+626 RVEPDYARCVD
-637 ISTRGALRAMILPGV
+637 ISTRGALRAMVLPGI
-652 VAVLTPIA
+652 VAVFTPIA
-660 VGAILG
+660 VGVILG

-688 NNGGGALDN
+688 NNGGGAMDN

-707 RVNKEGEMVDRLDM
+707 RVNEAGEMVDRLDPK
-721 TGTVL
+721 GIVF
-726 GKKSDPH
+726 GKKSEPH

-772 VYLHP
+772 VFLHP

>member
-1 MSNYIWVPIIVGL
+1 MSNYIIVPIVVGVLAVIFAGL
-14 LAVVFAAYL
+14 LARY
-23 ARFVLSKDTGTPA
+23 VLSKDTGTPA
-36 MQKVANA
+36 MQKVADA
-43 IFSGAMA
+43 IFKGAMA
-50 FLNRQYRTIAILSVF
+50 FLNRQYRTIASLAIV
-65 AAIIVAVVLALLGQ
+65 AAIIVAVVLGLLGQ
-79 GDQAARFSLAW
+79 GTEADKISLAW
-90 HTAVAFLIGAI
+90 HTALAFLIGAF
-101 CSGVSGFIGMYV
+101 CSGVSGYIGMYV

-146 VVSLSLLGV
+146 VVALSLLGV
-155 TVVFTAFG
+155 SLVFTAYG
-163 GLTSPELAPSLI
+163 GLTNPQLAPSLI

-194 IFTKAADVGADL
+194 IYTKAADVGADL
-206 VGKVEANIPEDDPR
+206 VGKVEAGIPEDDPR

-251 IGAMILGVALYSA
+251 IGAMILGVALYVA
-264 TGNIGWILF
+264 TKNIGWILF

-286 IGLMYV
+286 LGLLWV
-292 RPSVVVEPDKAAGR
+292 RPSVVTEPDKAAGK

-313 TQLSIGYLITC
+313 QQLNIGYFITCGLSII
-324 ALSIVGVF
+324 GVF
-332 LGSYLLLNGNNVTSN
+332 LGSYLLLGGTGVNSSNNV
-347 DGIPTWVWFGLAGT
+347 PAWVWFGLAGT

-395 PATTIITGVAVGFEC
+395 PATTIITGIAVGFEC

-417 ICAALGLSFFLGSQ
+417 ICVALGLSFFLGSH
-431 VHIPLSVAT
+431 VT
-440 NPGVINVGG
+440 INTGSPISVGG
-449 IFGTAVATMGMLMSC
+449 IFGTAVATMGMLMST
-464 AYVLAMDT
+464 AYILAMDT
-472 FGPITDNAGGITEMG
+472 FGPITDNAGGITEMS

-525 LFSAYLDVLYGFK
+525 LFSAYLDVLYNLSNK
-538 YTAACAQAGVNC
+538 TNTGV
-550 KVAADATAA
+550 
-559 ALKAS
+559 
-564 VVYHVDLADIAVFIA
+564 YIVDLANIPVFIA
-579 ALLGITL
+579 ALIGITL

-610 RQFREN
+610 RQFRAD
-616 PKIMAEDPAD
+616 PKIMAENPAD
-626 RVDPDYARCVD
+626 RHDPDYARCVD
-637 ISTRGALRAMILPGV
+637 ISTRGALRAMVLPGL

-660 VGAILG
+660 VGIILG
-666 PQAEAGMLMV
+666 PEAEAGMLMV

-688 NNGGGALDN
+688 NNGGGAWDN

-707 RVNKEGEMVDRLDM
+707 RVNAEGEMVDRLDPN
-721 TGTVL
+721 GTVL
-726 GKKSDPH
+726 GKKSEPH
-733 KASVVGDTVGD
+733 KAGVVGDTVGD

-772 VYLHP
+772 VAIHPVTLALH

>member
-1 MSNYIWVPIIVGL
+1 VDNSFYIWVPIVVGL
-14 LAVVFAAYL
+14 LAVLFAAYL
-23 ARFVLSKDTGTPA
+23 ANYVLRKDTGTPA
-36 MQKVANA
+36 MQKVADA
-43 IFSGAMA
+43 IFKGAMA
-50 FLNRQYRTIAILSVF
+50 FLNRQYRTIAALALV
-65 AAIIVAVVLALLGQ
+65 AAVAVALVLFSLGQ
-79 GDQAARFSLAW
+79 GDQAAKFSLAW
-90 HTAVAFLIGAI
+90 HTAIAFLIGAI

-155 TVVFTAFG
+155 TGVFVAFG
-163 GLTSPELAPSLI
+163 GLTNPALAPSLI

-206 VGKVEANIPEDDPR
+206 VGKIEAGIPEDDPR

-251 IGAMILGVALYSA
+251 IGAMILGVSLYVA
-264 TGNIGWILF
+264 TNNIGWILF
-273 PLVVRAFGLIASA
+273 PLVVRAFGLIASMV
-286 IGLMYV
+286 GLLYI
-292 RPSVVVEPDKAAGR
+292 RPSVVTEPDKAAGK

-313 TQLSIGYLITC
+313 NQLNIGYFITCGLSII
-324 ALSIVGVF
+324 GVF
-332 LGSYLLLNGNNVTSN
+332 LGSYLLLNGNNITATNGV
-347 DGIPTWVWFGLAGT
+347 PAWVWFGLAGT
-361 VGILLSIAFVYIT
+361 VGILLSIAFVFIT

-410 VALPVLA
+410 VALPVIA
-417 ICAALGLSFFLGSQ
+417 ICVALFLSFFLGSQ
-431 VHIPLSVAT
+431 VVIHAT
-440 NPGVINVGG
+440 NIPQIINPGG

-464 AYVLAMDT
+464 AYILAMDT

-487 GQAESV
+487 GGAESV

-525 LFSAYLDVLYGFK
+525 LFSAYLDVLYSFK
-538 YTAACAQAGVNC
+538 HDPA
-550 KVAADATAA
+550 
-559 ALKAS
+559 
-564 VVYHVDLADIAVFIA
+564 VYRVDLANISVFIA

-610 RQFREN
+610 RQFKEN
-616 PKIMAEDPAD
+616 PKIMAENPED
-626 RVDPDYARCVD
+626 RDEPDYARCVD
-637 ISTRGALRAMILPGV
+637 ISTRGALRAMVLPGI
-652 VAVLTPIA
+652 VAVFTPIA
-660 VGAILG
+660 VGVILG

-688 NNGGGALDN
+688 NNGGGAWDN

-707 RVNKEGEMVDRLDM
+707 RVNEAGEMVDRLDPK
-721 TGTVL
+721 GTVL
-726 GKKSDPH
+726 GKKSEPH

-772 VYLHP
+772 VFLHP

>member
-1 MSNYIWVPIIVGL
+1 VSNYIWVPIVVGL
-14 LAVVFAAYL
+14 LTIAFAAYL
-23 ARFVLSKDTGTPA
+23 ANFVLRKDTGTPA

-43 IFSGAMA
+43 IFAGAMA
-50 FLNRQYRTIAILSVF
+50 FLNRQYRTIAILAVF
-65 AAIIVAVVLALLGQ
+65 AAIIVGIVLALLGS
-79 GDQAARFSLAW
+79 GDQAAKLSLAW
-90 HTAVAFLIGAI
+90 HTAVAFLIGAL
-101 CSGVSGFIGMYV
+101 CSGVSGYIGMYV
-113 AVRSN
+113 AVKSN

-146 VVSLSLLGV
+146 VVALSLLGV
-155 TVVFTAFG
+155 SLVFTAYG
-163 GLTSPELAPSLI
+163 GLTNPALAPSLI

-194 IFTKAADVGADL
+194 IYTKAADVGADL
-206 VGKVEANIPEDDPR
+206 VGKIEANIPEDDPR

-264 TGNIGWILF
+264 TNNIGWILF

-286 IGLMYV
+286 IGLLYV

-313 TQLSIGYLITC
+313 TQLSIGYIITC
-324 ALSIVGVF
+324 AVSVVGVF
-332 LGSYLLLNGNNVTSN
+332 LGSYLLLNGNGITANG
-347 DGIPTWVWFGLAGT
+347 GIPPWVWFGLAGT
-361 VGILLSIAFVYIT
+361 TGIVLSIAFVYIT

-395 PATTIITGVAVGFEC
+395 PATTIITGVAVAFEC

-417 ICAALGLSFFLGSQ
+417 ISSALGLSFFLGSQ
-431 VHIPLSVAT
+431 VHIPITAN
-440 NPGVINVGG
+440 NPGVMNVGG

-464 AYVLAMDT
+464 AYILAMDT

-525 LFSAYLDVLYGFK
+525 LFSAYLDVLYSYK
-538 YTAACAQAGVNC
+538 RNV
-550 KVAADATAA
+550 
-559 ALKAS
+559 S
-564 VVYHVDLADIAVFIA
+564 VYSVDLADISVFIA
-579 ALLGITL
+579 ALIGITL

-616 PKIMAEDPAD
+616 PKIMAENPAD

-660 VGAILG
+660 VGVFLG

-688 NNGGGALDN
+688 NNGGGAWDN

-707 RVNKEGEMVDRLDM
+707 RVNAEGEMVDRLDT

-726 GKKSDPH
+726 GKKSEPH

-772 VYLHP
+772 VFLHP

>member
-1 MSNYIWVPIIVGL
+1 VDNSLYIWVPIVVGI
-14 LAVVFAAYL
+14 LAVLFAAYL
-23 ARFVLSKDTGTPA
+23 ANFVLRKDTGTPA
-36 MQKVANA
+36 MQKVADA
-43 IFSGAMA
+43 IFKGAMA
-50 FLNRQYRTIAILSVF
+50 FLNRQYRTIAAF
-65 AAIIVAVVLALLGQ
+65 AIVAAVVVALVLYLLGQ
-79 GDQAARFSLAW
+79 GDQAAKFNLAW
-90 HTAVAFLIGAI
+90 HTAMAFLIGAL
-101 CSGVSGFIGMYV
+101 CSGAAGFIGMYV
-113 AVRSN
+113 AVKSN

-132 LMVSLRGGAVSGFL
+132 LMISLRGGAVSGFL

-155 TVVFTAFG
+155 TGVFIGFG
-163 GLTSPELAPSLI
+163 GLTNPQLAPSLI

-194 IFTKAADVGADL
+194 IYTKAADVGADL
-206 VGKVEANIPEDDPR
+206 VGKVEAGIPEDDPR

-251 IGAMILGVALYSA
+251 IGAMILGVALYVA
-264 TGNIGWILF
+264 TRNIGWILF
-273 PLVVRAFGLIASA
+273 PLVVRAFGLIASML
-286 IGLMYV
+286 GLLWV
-292 RPSVVVEPDKAAGR
+292 RPSVVTEPDKAAGK
-306 DPGEIAM
+306 DPGVIAM
-313 TQLSIGYLITC
+313 HQLNIGYFITCGLSII
-324 ALSIVGVF
+324 GVF
-332 LGSYLLLNGNNVTSN
+332 IVSFLLLNGNNITSTN
-347 DGIPTWVWFGLAGT
+347 GIPPWVWFGLAGT

-417 ICAALGLSFFLGSQ
+417 ISVALFLSFFLGSQ
-431 VHIPLSVAT
+431 VTIHSTIIPQII
-440 NPGVINVGG
+440 NPGG
-449 IFGTAVATMGMLMSC
+449 IFGTAVATMGMLMST
-464 AYVLAMDT
+464 AYILAMDT
-472 FGPITDNAGGITEMG
+472 FGPITDNAGGITEMS

-525 LFSAYLDVLYGFK
+525 LFSAYLDVLYSFK
-538 YTAACAQAGVNC
+538 HNPA
-550 KVAADATAA
+550 
-559 ALKAS
+559 
-564 VVYHVDLADIAVFIA
+564 VYVVDLSNITVFIA
-579 ALLGITL
+579 ALIGITL

-610 RQFREN
+610 RQFKEN
-616 PKIMAEDPAD
+616 PKIMAENVED
-626 RVDPDYARCVD
+626 RVEPDYARCVD
-637 ISTRGALRAMILPGV
+637 ISTRGALRAMVLPGI
-652 VAVLTPIA
+652 VAVFTPIA
-660 VGAILG
+660 VGVILG

-688 NNGGGALDN
+688 NNSGGAWDN
-697 AKKYIEAGYL
+697 AKKYVEAGYL
-707 RVNKEGEMVDRLDM
+707 RVNEAGEMVGPLDPK
-721 TGTVL
+721 GTVL
-726 GKKSDPH
+726 GKKSEPH

-772 VYLHP
+772 VFLHP

>member
-1 MSNYIWVPIIVGL
+1 VSNYIIVPIVVGL
-14 LAVVFAAYL
+14 LAVIFAGLL
-23 ARFVLSKDTGTPA
+23 ARYVLSKDTGTPA
-36 MQKVANA
+36 MQKVADA
-43 IFSGAMA
+43 IFKGAMA
-50 FLNRQYRTIAILSVF
+50 FLNRQYRTIATLAVV
-65 AAIIVAVVLALLGQ
+65 AAVIVAVVLGLLGQ
-79 GDQAARFSLAW
+79 GTQADKISLAW
-90 HTAVAFLIGAI
+90 HTALAFLIGAL
-101 CSGVSGFIGMYV
+101 CSGVSGYIGMYV
-113 AVRSN
+113 AVKSN

-146 VVSLSLLGV
+146 VVALSLLGV
-155 TVVFTAFG
+155 TLVFWSYG
-163 GLTSPELAPSLI
+163 GLTNPAVAPSLI

-194 IFTKAADVGADL
+194 IYTKAADVGADL
-206 VGKVEANIPEDDPR
+206 VGKIEANIPEDDPR

-251 IGAMILGVALYSA
+251 IGAMILGVALYLA
-264 TGNIGWILF
+264 TKNVGWILF

-286 IGLMYV
+286 LGLLWV
-292 RPSVVVEPDKAAGR
+292 RPSVVTEPDKAAGK

-313 TQLSIGYLITC
+313 LQLNIGYFITCGLSII
-324 ALSIVGVF
+324 GVF
-332 LGSYLLLNGNNVTSN
+332 LGSYLLLGGTGVSGSNGV
-347 DGIPTWVWFGLAGT
+347 PAWVWFGLAGT
-361 VGILLSIAFVYIT
+361 VGILLSIAFVFIT

-395 PATTIITGVAVGFEC
+395 PATTIITGIAVGFEC

-431 VHIPLSVAT
+431 VTISIGSP
-440 NPGVINVGG
+440 INVGG

-464 AYVLAMDT
+464 AYILAMDT
-472 FGPITDNAGGITEMG
+472 FGPITDNAGGITEMS

-525 LFSAYLDVLYGFK
+525 LFSAYLDVLYNLSNK
-538 YTAACAQAGVNC
+538 TNTGV
-550 KVAADATAA
+550 
-559 ALKAS
+559 
-564 VVYHVDLADIAVFIA
+564 YIVDLANIPVFIA
-579 ALLGITL
+579 ALIGITL

-610 RQFREN
+610 RQFRAD
-616 PKIMAEDPAD
+616 PKIMAENPAD
-626 RVDPDYARCVD
+626 RHDPDYARCVD
-637 ISTRGALRAMILPGV
+637 ISTRGALRAMVLPGL

-660 VGAILG
+660 VGVILG
-666 PQAEAGMLMV
+666 PEAEAGMLMV

-688 NNGGGALDN
+688 NNGGGAWDN

-707 RVNKEGEMVDRLDM
+707 RVNAEGEMVDRLDPN
-721 TGTVL
+721 GTVL
-726 GKKSDPH
+726 GKKSEPH
-733 KASVVGDTVGD
+733 KAGVVGDTVGD

-772 VYLHP
+772 VAIHPVTLALH

>member
-1 MSNYIWVPIIVGL
+1 MSYYIIVPFVVGG
-14 LAVVFAAYL
+14 LAVIFAVSL
-23 ARFVLSKDTGTPA
+23 ARYVLSKDTGTPA
-36 MQKVANA
+36 MQKVADA
-43 IFSGAMA
+43 IFKGAMA
-50 FLNRQYRTIAILSVF
+50 FLNRQYRTIATLAVV
-65 AAIIVAVVLALLGQ
+65 AAVIVAVVLGLLGQ
-79 GDQAARFSLAW
+79 GSAADRISLAW
-90 HTAVAFLIGAI
+90 HTALAFLIGAF
-101 CSGVSGFIGMYV
+101 CSGVSGYIGMYV
-113 AVRSN
+113 AVKSN

-146 VVSLSLLGV
+146 VVALSLLGV
-155 TVVFTAFG
+155 SLVFTAYG
-163 GLTSPELAPSLI
+163 GLTNPNLAPSLI

-194 IFTKAADVGADL
+194 IYTKAADVGADL
-206 VGKVEANIPEDDPR
+206 VGKVEAGIPEDDPR

-251 IGAMILGVALYSA
+251 IGAMILGVALYLA
-264 TGNIGWILF
+264 TKNVGWILF

-286 IGLMYV
+286 LGLLWV
-292 RPSVVVEPDKAAGR
+292 RPSVVTEPDKAAGK

-313 TQLSIGYLITC
+313 QQLNIGYFITCGLSII
-324 ALSIVGVF
+324 GVF
-332 LGSYLLLNGNNVTSN
+332 LGSFLLLGGTGVNSSNGV
-347 DGIPTWVWFGLAGT
+347 PAWVWFGLAGT

-417 ICAALGLSFFLGSQ
+417 ICVALGLSFFLGSQ
-431 VHIPLSVAT
+431 VTISTGSPIS
-440 NPGVINVGG
+440 VGG
-449 IFGTAVATMGMLMSC
+449 IFGTAVATMGMLMST
-464 AYVLAMDT
+464 AYILAMDT

-525 LFSAYLDVLYGFK
+525 LFSAYLDVLYS
-538 YTAACAQAGVNC
+538 YTCPASAHCTATQAAGVY
-550 KVAADATAA
+550 
-559 ALKAS
+559 S
-564 VVYHVDLADIAVFIA
+564 VDLANIPVFIA
-579 ALLGITL
+579 ALIGITL

-610 RQFREN
+610 RQFRAD

-626 RVDPDYARCVD
+626 RHDPDYARCVD
-637 ISTRGALRAMILPGV
+637 ISTRGALRAMVLPGL

-660 VGAILG
+660 VGIILG
-666 PQAEAGMLMV
+666 PQSEAGMLMV

-688 NNGGGALDN
+688 NNGGGAWDN

-707 RVNKEGEMVDRLDM
+707 RVNAEGEMVDRLDLN
-721 TGTVL
+721 GTVL
-726 GKKSDPH
+726 GKKSEPH

-772 VYLHP
+772 ITIHPITLALH